1 MRLGSIISEA
11 LRNIGS
17 GTAHAVI
24 MFLAVL
30 LAGTLLGGYEAASV
44 IGLERE
50 ATTRITA
57 FADTTTIMGAAID
70 GSVCDRL
77 PDAANGPSMAGAMR
91 VGDQL
96 TPASTPGKDIASYQ
110 ITPGMIDMLT
120 ANDST
125 GRTDADASGIWV
137 SSDVARDFGLAVGG
151 PFDTNHGTAT
161 VAGVFDWP
169 NDGRDTRFVY
179 AILVPVSATDGTFT
193 ECWAKQWPASDQ
205 TETLL
210 YSTVVA
216 SDGQNPAGVMAV
228 NKGFDS
234 HYDAQSG
241 YLNRMT
247 RWTPFAALAVG
258 LLLGIVAVRR
268 RRLEYA
274 GALHSGQTKGAQLL
288 GITLET
294 LIWGG
299 SASAASASLLIAYC
313 ARMSQSDPAA
323 VLVAALRTPVALF
336 AGVMVASVLSGLTIR
351 ESQLFRFFK
360 NR

>member
-1 MRLGSIISEA
+1 MRLGSVISEA

-17 GTAHAVI
+17 GTAHAVV

-57 FADTTTIMGAAID
+57 LADTTTIMGTAID

-77 PDAANGPSMAGAMR
+77 AGIDDGPSMAGAMR
-91 VGDQL
+91 IGDPL
-96 TPASTPGKDIASYQ
+96 TPVSTPGKDITSYQ
-110 ITPGMIDMLT
+110 ITPGMIDLL
-120 ANDST
+120 AAADAT
-125 GRTDADASGIWV
+125 GRTRPDASGIWV
-137 SSDVARDFGLAVGG
+137 SSDVAHDFGLAVGG
-151 PFDTNHGTAT
+151 PFATDHGTAT

-193 ECWAKQWPASDQ
+193 ECWARQWPASDQ

-216 SDGQNPAGVMAV
+216 ADGQNPAGVMAV

-234 HYDAQSG
+234 HYDAQAG

-247 RWTPFAALAVG
+247 RWTPLAALAVG
-258 LLLGIVAVRR
+258 LLLGIVSVRR

-288 GITLET
+288 GIAIET

-299 SASAASASLLIAYC
+299 SASAAGAGLLVAYC
-313 ARMSQSDPAA
+313 VRMSQSDPMA
-323 VLVAALRTPVALF
+323 VLVAALRTPAALF
-336 AGVMVASVLSGLTIR
+336 AGVMVAAMLSGLTIR

-360 NR
+360 HR